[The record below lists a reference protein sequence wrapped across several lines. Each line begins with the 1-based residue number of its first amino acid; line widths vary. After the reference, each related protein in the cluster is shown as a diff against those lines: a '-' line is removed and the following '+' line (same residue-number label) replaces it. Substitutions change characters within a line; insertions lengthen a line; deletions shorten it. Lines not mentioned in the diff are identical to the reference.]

1 MASRRKTTTTVAR
14 ATKKLAKDTSSA
26 ASRRAEALLEL
37 IARRKQTITEA
48 FYDIGEALREIL
60 KKKLYGALGFA
71 SFEKLLTARKV
82 IAASTAYQLIDVVDS
97 LPRDKA
103 LSLGA
108 EKSYALARFAAATAE
123 SDPPSTLVDEGV
135 PIGPRGKRIPA
146 TKVSVRELEEATRKV
161 RAKKHAKR
169 DVEASAADA
178 RAHAA
183 AKKLAKQHGIEVK
196 ADARKRG
203 KVWWAVVELPL
214 DALEKL
220 R

>member
-1 MASRRKTTTTVAR
+1 MASRRKTTTKVAR
-14 ATKKLAKDTSSA
+14 ATKELAKDTGTA

-60 KKKLYGALGFA
+60 KKKLYGALGFG

-82 IAASTAYQLIDVVDS
+82 ISASTAYQLIDVVDS

-108 EKSYALARFAAATAE
+108 EKSYALARFAAATSE

-146 TKVSVRELEEATRKV
+146 TKISVRELEEATRKV
-161 RAKKHAKR
+161 RAKKHGKR
-169 DVEASAADA
+169 DLESSAADA

-183 AKKLAKQHGIEVK
+183 AKKLAKQHGVEVK

-214 DALEKL
+214 DALETL